1 MFLNFKKFLSLCSI
15 GVFLLAVYSNNKT
28 LLLISCILLFFVFVY
43 YYVKISDP
51 FNNIKNL
58 IKEVRDKNYFYILDE
73 SMKTD
78 IEKRRIIDKR
88 LFEFSTFIIML
99 IMSVLALILVFF
111 SNEVVRFVIGIISC
125 IIFFVY
131 LVIYLLRYRYYWVS
145 LQYYLIPIVTSILIL
160 DICKD
165 IQKFS
170 VILFYIFLV
179 LIWYLAL
186 TIFLPLPYL
195 RKVSK
200 STFFVGVILSVII
213 PIIVNNFLN
222 PYMVN
227 TIKESIQIIVTPEM
241 IEQIGLPK
249 EINEYLSN
257 EQLAE
262 IISQYREIVIDVKLD
277 AEKEVFTT
285 IGNLCIS
292 SYTLGTLIINYKIK
306 LGEYIAKEKYRQLSK
321 YTGVDL
327 YKEIRDCVFYGG
339 ENYKDKIMENRNYV
353 ELVQIIE
360 SNKDIP
366 NQNVPNLLFL
376 RMLL

>member
-1 MFLNFKKFLSLCSI
+1 MFLNFKKILILCSI
-15 GVFLLAVYSNNKT
+15 GLFLLAVCSNNKT
-28 LLLISCILLFFVFVY
+28 ILLISFLLLLFVSIY
-43 YYVKISDP
+43 YYPEISDL

-111 SNEVVRFVIGIISC
+111 SNEVVSLISY
-125 IIFFVY
+125 IIFFVD
-131 LVIYLLRYRYYWVS
+131 LMIYLLRYRYYWVS
-145 LQYYLIPIVTSILIL
+145 FQYYLIPIAVSILIFNSYE
-160 DICKD
+160 DIP
-165 IQKFS
+165 KFS
-170 VILFYIFLV
+170 VILFYFFLV
-179 LIWYLAL
+179 LVCYLAL
-186 TIFLPLPYL
+186 VIVLPIPYL
-195 RKVSK
+195 RKVSN
-200 STFFVGVILSVII
+200 STFFVGVILSVTI
-213 PIIVNNFLN
+213 PIIINNVLN
-222 PYMVN
+222 PYMVDA
-227 TIKESIQIIVTPEM
+227 IKQQIQIVVTPEM

-257 EQLAE
+257 EQLAK

-277 AEKEVFTT
+277 AEKELFTT
-285 IGNLCIS
+285 LGNMCIS

-306 LGEYIAKEKYRQLSK
+306 LGEYIAKDKYKQLSK
-321 YTGVDL
+321 YTGMDL
-327 YKEIRDCVFYGG
+327 YREIRDCVFYGG
-339 ENYKDKIMENRNYV
+339 GHYKDKIMENGNYE
-353 ELVQIIE
+353 ELVQKIE

-366 NQNVPNLLFL
+366 NQNVPNPFFL

>member
-1 MFLNFKKFLSLCSI
+1 M
-15 GVFLLAVYSNNKT
+15 
-28 LLLISCILLFFVFVY
+28 LLFVSIY
-43 YYVKISDP
+43 YYPEISDL

-111 SNEVVRFVIGIISC
+111 SNEVVSLISY
-125 IIFFVY
+125 IIFFVD
-131 LVIYLLRYRYYWVS
+131 LMIYLLRYRYYWVS
-145 LQYYLIPIVTSILIL
+145 FQYYLIPIAVSILIFNSYE
-160 DICKD
+160 DIP
-165 IQKFS
+165 KFS
-170 VILFYIFLV
+170 VILFYFFLV
-179 LIWYLAL
+179 LVCYLAL
-186 TIFLPLPYL
+186 VIVLPIPYL
-195 RKVSK
+195 RKVSN
-200 STFFVGVILSVII
+200 STFFVGVILSVTI
-213 PIIVNNFLN
+213 PIIINNVLN
-222 PYMVN
+222 PYMVDA
-227 TIKESIQIIVTPEM
+227 IKQQIQIVVTPEM

-257 EQLAE
+257 EQLAK

-277 AEKEVFTT
+277 AEKELFTT
-285 IGNLCIS
+285 LGNMCIS

-306 LGEYIAKEKYRQLSK
+306 LGEYIAKDKYKQLSK
-321 YTGVDL
+321 YTGMDL
-327 YKEIRDCVFYGG
+327 YREIRDCVFYGG
-339 ENYKDKIMENRNYV
+339 GHYKDKIMENGNYE
-353 ELVQIIE
+353 ELVQKIE

-366 NQNVPNLLFL
+366 NQNVPNPFFL

>member
-1 MFLNFKKFLSLCSI
+1 MFLNFKKILILCSI
-15 GVFLLAVYSNNKT
+15 GLFLLAVCSNNKT
-28 LLLISCILLFFVFVY
+28 ILLISFLLLLFVSIY
-43 YYVKISDP
+43 YYPEISDL

-111 SNEVVRFVIGIISC
+111 SNEVVRLISY
-125 IIFFVY
+125 IIFFVD
-131 LVIYLLRYRYYWVS
+131 LMIYLLRYRYYWVS
-145 LQYYLIPIVTSILIL
+145 FQYYLIPIAVSILIFNSYE
-160 DICKD
+160 DIP
-165 IQKFS
+165 KFS
-170 VILFYIFLV
+170 VILFYFFLV
-179 LIWYLAL
+179 LVCYLAL
-186 TIFLPLPYL
+186 VIVLPIPYL
-195 RKVSK
+195 RKVSN
-200 STFFVGVILSVII
+200 STFFVGVILSVTI
-213 PIIVNNFLN
+213 PIIINNVLN
-222 PYMVN
+222 PYMVDA
-227 TIKESIQIIVTPEM
+227 IKQQIQIVVTPEM

-257 EQLAE
+257 EQLAK

-277 AEKEVFTT
+277 AEKELFTT
-285 IGNLCIS
+285 LGNMCIS

-306 LGEYIAKEKYRQLSK
+306 LGEYIAKDKYKQLSK
-321 YTGVDL
+321 YTGMDL
-327 YKEIRDCVFYGG
+327 YREIRDCVFYGG
-339 ENYKDKIMENRNYV
+339 GHYKDKIMENGNYE
-353 ELVQIIE
+353 ELVQKIE

-366 NQNVPNLLFL
+366 NQNVPNPFFL